1 MTSFLASKIARP
13 TDFVSPTA
21 HAGSNGWVASV
32 ARPPQAREMLTSW
45 TRRRKD
51 RDPSPKKN
59 PIADA
64 RGTQA
69 WRRSTCTRLAQSR
82 SETRLG
88 QCSLSDGPPHGR
100 LRSAILLIAFGRRPC
115 QSRYDPTIYGARTA
129 RTGSAAANT
138 QTKPSVQFWFN
149 LERAPLDPH
158 LQRSMEMQMNLRPAP
173 FYVPPPK
180 RQRIDQGHSWL
191 QSIVRYH
198 VNKVYS
204 YVEWQGLA
212 NPRWVCEQCGAD
224 FLLVTTS
231 EAAKFAL
238 GIQEVAL
245 HAGGRS
251 RWGEPCE
258 CARCGVEWV
267 RAAG

>member
-1 MTSFLASKIARP
+1 
-13 TDFVSPTA
+13 
-21 HAGSNGWVASV
+21 
-32 ARPPQAREMLTSW
+32 
-45 TRRRKD
+45 
-51 RDPSPKKN
+51 
-59 PIADA
+59 
-64 RGTQA
+64 
-69 WRRSTCTRLAQSR
+69 
-82 SETRLG
+82 
-88 QCSLSDGPPHGR
+88 
-100 LRSAILLIAFGRRPC
+100 
-115 QSRYDPTIYGARTA
+115 
-129 RTGSAAANT
+129 
-138 QTKPSVQFWFN
+138 
-149 LERAPLDPH
+149 
-158 LQRSMEMQMNLRPAP
+158 MEMQMNLRPAP

-212 NPRWVCEQCGAD
+212 DPRWVCEQCGAD

-231 EAAKFAL
+231 EAARFAL

-245 HAGGRS
+245 HQGGRS